1 MNKPYYYSS
10 SEHSDIGSGQSRVY
24 LSDLDCIIL
33 ESVEQGSYNIVDNG
47 EKIFYLGDKLIDL
60 DKKTI

>member
-1 MNKPYYYSS
+1 MNKPYYYV
-10 SEHSDIGSGQSRVY
+10 SGEKRVN

-47 EKIFYLGDKLIDL
+47 VKIFYLGDKLVDL